1 MNMKQKSFHDL
12 REHGSRLTKRSRKQ
26 KVLPKLSIP
35 RHEFDMIL
43 IDLSKS
49 LHVGG
54 GKMNDKRKTAVAND
68 KVAIIL
74 KAHLTLTFI
83 HLLSQVGVN
92 FLACHEKLNDG
103 K

>member
-1 MNMKQKSFHDL
+1 
-12 REHGSRLTKRSRKQ
+12 
-26 KVLPKLSIP
+26 
-35 RHEFDMIL
+35 MIL

-49 LHVGG
+49 LHEGG
-54 GKMNDKRKTAVAND
+54 GKMNDKKKTALDID
-68 KVAIIL
+68 KVAVIL

-92 FLACHEKLNDG
+92 FLACHGKPNDG